1 MFRRHTAP
9 GERAYPASSLDDH
22 MSTTK
27 KVVIVTGASR
37 GIGAAVADAY
47 CKRGYL
53 LVAVARA
60 MPESEDPDV
69 LAISGDLSQPG
80 TGARIVEQAMDRFGR
95 IDTLV
100 NNAGVYLEKPFTD
113 YTDADYDLVTG
124 VNLRGFFDITRSA
137 ISAMLTGGDGGHVLC
152 VSTSLVDRANAR
164 IPAALA
170 SLTKGGLVAI
180 TKELAIEYAARGIR
194 ANAVSLG
201 VIRTALNADDAGGEL
216 AALHPLG
223 RMGEIDDVVEAIM
236 YLEQA
241 SFVTGEILHVD
252 GGQSAGF

>member
-1 MFRRHTAP
+1 M
-9 GERAYPASSLDDH
+9 SSVQ
-22 MSTTK
+22 
-27 KVVIVTGASR
+27 KVAIVTGASQ
-37 GIGAAVADAY
+37 GIGAAVADGY
-47 CKRGYL
+47 RGRGYAVVTVARSITASDDPGVL
-53 LVAVARA
+53 AVA
-60 MPESEDPDV
+60 
-69 LAISGDLSQPG
+69 GDLARPG
-80 TGARIVEQAMDRFGR
+80 TGARIAEQALDRFGR

-100 NNAGVYLEKPFTD
+100 INAGVYLEKPFAD
-113 YTDADYDLVTG
+113 CTDADYDLLTG
-124 VNLRGFFDITRSA
+124 VNLRGFFDVTRA
-137 ISAMLTGGDGGHVLC
+137 VIPAMLAGGGGGHILC

-170 SLTKGGLVAI
+170 SLTKGGLVAA
-180 TKELAIEYAARGIR
+180 TRELAIEYASRGIR

-201 VIRTALNADDAGGEL
+201 VIRTPMNADDPDGAL

-223 RMGEIDDVVEAIM
+223 RMGEVGDVVDAIM

>member
-1 MFRRHTAP
+1 M
-9 GERAYPASSLDDH
+9 SS
-22 MSTTK
+22 TK
-27 KVVIVTGASR
+27 KVVIVTGASQ
-37 GIGAAVADAY
+37 GIGAAVAEAY
-47 CKRGYL
+47 GKRGYL
-53 LVAVARA
+53 LVAVARS
-60 MPESEDPDV
+60 MPVSEDPDV
-69 LAISGDLSQPG
+69 LAVSGDLSLPG
-80 TGARIVEQAMDRFGR
+80 TGARIVEQTMERFGR

-100 NNAGVYLEKPFTD
+100 NNAGVYIEKPFTD
-113 YTDADYDLVTG
+113 CTDADYDLVTG
-124 VNLRGFFDITRSA
+124 VNLRGFFDVTRSA
-137 ISAMLTGGDGGHVLC
+137 IPAMLAGGDGGHVLC

-170 SLTKGGLVAI
+170 SLTKGGLVAV

-201 VIRTALNADDAGGEL
+201 VIRTPMNPDDPGGEM

>member
-1 MFRRHTAP
+1 M
-9 GERAYPASSLDDH
+9 SL
-22 MSTTK
+22 TK
-27 KVVIVTGASR
+27 KVAVVTGASQ

-47 CKRGYL
+47 RERGYA
-53 LVAVARA
+53 LVTVALSI
-60 MPESEDPDV
+60 PPSDDPDV
-69 LAISGDLSQPG
+69 LAISGDLSRPG
-80 TGARIVEQAMDRFGR
+80 TGAQIVEQALDRFGR

-100 NNAGVYLEKPFTD
+100 NNAGVYVEKPFTE

-124 VNLRGFFDITRSA
+124 VNLRGFFDVTRAA
-137 ISAMLTGGDGGHVLC
+137 IPAMLAGGGVGGGGGGHILC

-170 SLTKGGLVAI
+170 SLTKGGLVAV
-180 TKELAIEYAARGIR
+180 TRELAIEYASRGIR

-201 VIRTALNADDAGGEL
+201 VIRTPMNPDDPDGAT

-223 RMGEIDDVVEAIM
+223 RMGEIEDVVQAIM

-241 SFVTGEILHVD
+241 TFVTGEILHVD

>member
-1 MFRRHTAP
+1 
-9 GERAYPASSLDDH
+9 
-22 MSTTK
+22 MSPTK
-27 KVVIVTGASR
+27 KVALITGASQ
-37 GIGAAVADAY
+37 GIGAALAEAFRE
-47 CKRGYL
+47 RGYAV
-53 LVAVARA
+53 VAVARS

-69 LAISGDLSQPG
+69 AAVSGDLSQPG
-80 TGARIVEQAMDRFGR
+80 TGARAVDHALERFGR

-100 NNAGVYLEKPFTD
+100 NNAGVYVEKPFTE

-124 VNLRGFFDITRSA
+124 VNLRGFFDVTRGA
-137 ISAMLTGGDGGHVLC
+137 VRAMLAGGQGGHVLC
-152 VSTSLVDRANAR
+152 VSTSLVDRADAR

-170 SLTKGGLVAI
+170 SLTKGGLVAV
-180 TKELAIEYAARGIR
+180 TRELAIEYAARGIR

-201 VIRTALNADDAGGEL
+201 VIRTPMNPGDPDGAL

-223 RMGEIDDVVEAIM
+223 RMGEVADVVEAVI

-241 SFVTGEILHVD
+241 PFVTGEILHVD